1 MATNSSDEGKKITEE
16 SAPTKYPT
24 SNVIPRLRHRL
35 SVMIFRLWYVTQLH
49 YLYRALLLCCED
61 GTAESGKPQ
70 DYTYR
75 SD

>member
-1 MATNSSDEGKKITEE
+1 
-16 SAPTKYPT
+16 
-24 SNVIPRLRHRL
+24 V
-35 SVMIFRLWYVTQLH
+35 IFRLWYVTQLH

-61 GTAESGKPQ
+61 GTAELGKPQ